1 VTSLQKKSI
10 LPFSFLCAVPLIMV
24 LGNSML
30 IPILPQMKQALNISQ
45 LEVGLVITLFSVP
58 AGLTIPLAGLLS
70 DRLNRKWIIA
80 GALTIYAVGGLIAGL
95 SAIFLKTN
103 AYLPIMVGR
112 VLQGIGA
119 AGTAPISMALASDIF
134 TSNERSKVL
143 GMLES
148 SNGLGKVAS
157 PILGSIIGLIA
168 WWAVFFVFPILCI
181 PIALGMLF
189 VVKEPQ
195 DKKEPQPFKQ
205 YFKDIKTIFKNK
217 GVSLVSAF
225 FAGTVVLFVLFGVLF
240 YLSDHLESKY
250 KIEGVLKGLIL
261 AIPVL
266 AMAITSYI
274 TGSVTQKE
282 ANSHKPLVVVGTG
295 ILAVAMVVV
304 PFFSENTY
312 IMVAALVFAGIGTGL
327 VLPCLNTMITS
338 SCNADERGM
347 ITALYNG
354 VRFFGV
360 AAGPPLFGVLMEKSV
375 LWTFL
380 VPAILAALAGVVNF
394 FFCHEDVLTRKPEE
408 GKDQEARGY
417 QQEQQE
423 QNQKQIMSKQVLQ
436 KLMLT
441 AKIQTQPS
449 FRPAQEVKDEVVK
462 KVIKRLQPKL
472 QSVLKEELKKELEEL
487 KKEVT
492 GEIEKSIREAVT
504 INIEEVRNDNDKE
517 VKEDNRNGKS

>member
-1 VTSLQKKSI
+1 MQKKSI

-45 LEVGLVITLFSVP
+45 FEVGLVITLFSIP

-70 DRLNRKWIIA
+70 DRLSRKWIIA
-80 GALTIYAVGGLIAGL
+80 GALIVYAAGGLIAGL
-95 SAIFLKTN
+95 SAVFLKTN
-103 AYLPIMVGR
+103 AYLAIMVGR

-157 PILGSIIGLIA
+157 PILGSIIGLLA

-181 PIALGMLF
+181 PVALGMLF

-195 DKKEPQPFKQ
+195 EKKEPQPFKQ
-205 YFKDIKTIFKNK
+205 YFKDIKTIFKKK
-217 GVSLVSAF
+217 GGSLVSAF
-225 FAGTVVLFVLFGVLF
+225 FAGAVVLFVLFGVLF

-250 KIEGVLKGLIL
+250 KIEGVMKGLIL

-266 AMAITSYI
+266 AMAITSYL
-274 TGSVTQKE
+274 TGYVTQKKV
-282 ANSHKPLVVVGTG
+282 NSHKPFVVAGTAL
-295 ILAVAMVVV
+295 LALAMTSV

-360 AAGPPLFGVLMEKSV
+360 AAGPPLFGILMEKSV

-380 VPAILAALAGVVNF
+380 VPAILAALAGVINF
-394 FFCHEDVLTRKPEE
+394 FFCHEDVLKHKPEE
-408 GKDQEARGY
+408 GKDEKASGQK
-417 QQEQQE
+417 QEQQE
-423 QNQKQIMSKQVLQ
+423 LNIKQLKGKHVLQ

-441 AKIQTQPS
+441 ANIQTQPS
-449 FRPAQEVKDEVVK
+449 FRPAQEVKDEIVK
-462 KVIKRLQPKL
+462 KVMLRLKPNIE
-472 QSVLKEELKKELEEL
+472 SVLKEEMKKELEAL
-487 KKEVT
+487 RKEVT
-492 GEIEKSIREAVT
+492 NEIQKSIRDAVS
-504 INIEEVRNDNDKE
+504 IKVEEVQD
-517 VKEDNRNGKS
+517 EDG